1 MGECNKGGGNR
12 SRPVECCRQER
23 GKRLWSVVDCE
34 VEERNWRGRTS
45 REKWGDSFHGRE
57 ARNEKRISKKGK
69 RKGKAKE

>member
-1 MGECNKGGGNR
+1 MGEVEVVEYFRCRSECGWGGL
-12 SRPVECCRQER
+12 SSER
-23 GKRLWSVVDCE
+23 MKEGK
-34 VEERNWRGRTS
+34 TS